1 MLKTDLSAFRAI
13 ALVVLLCATNQSAT
27 LAQLSSNCFGS
38 GNGGFSIR
46 IDTIAENIG
55 SLIGPSV
62 DTNLIGFNTYRLFLV
77 CESPQDLLQA
87 VSGDSEFPGS
97 ITTTTSFFQ
106 DSTLGAATPPNP
118 LLFSGYPTLEYDSY
132 VTIGLD
138 GIANASL
145 GQQDAQPLEDSDV
158 FPISIGFEEGGDLI
172 MNSFTGSSWFIANAE
187 IATNCAAGPD
197 SAVLFAQLTTDGE
210 IDGLLQFQVF
220 RDGVQEPENCL
231 RPYLEVNPGNNP
243 GCTDSAACNYDPA
256 ATVGDGSCD
265 FCSCPDTSY
274 FSVVSFPSAE
284 YPEYSV
290 EFEVYADHD
299 TTDIPSLDGLRTYRM
314 YIRTA
319 VPEDT
324 VSAIYGNENNPLDI
338 QCTTPFYHAL
348 LGASTPNGLSPGI
361 WDLEVY
367 KDHEFD
373 SWVTVGID
381 RAPSFM
387 EGSGYISVSTINDPN
402 QNWQTSFDPGSGAPG
417 SGFQINTN
425 VGGSWFVNNPTASNG
440 VPLEGQRVLIAQFTT
455 DGIISGTISAQILPQ
470 TLPEGEDDLRMS
482 FEFTT
487 EFLGVDVVNYD
498 EELCGCLADED
509 SDGICDSSDNCSDV
523 TACNFN
529 DPANEACQEPDALGV
544 CGGDCT
550 ADEDND
556 AICDTEDNCTDLSA
570 CNFNDPANGSCEVLD
585 ALGACGGPCEADVD
599 GDAICDTED
608 NCTDLSACN
617 FNDVANTDCAFLDA
631 LGICGGDCVA
641 DNNSNGIC
649 DTDEVLGCTNSE
661 ACNYN
666 PLANVD
672 DGNCGFSFD
681 ECGICGGPGAIYS
694 CGCFEQPPIWCDC
707 EGNTLDA
714 LGVCGGDCE
723 ADDNNNFICDV
734 DEVLG
739 CMNSEACNYNASANI
754 DDSSCTFT
762 EDPCDTCSG
771 ETDGS
776 GTVVDNDTDGDG
788 ICDADEI
795 PGCQDPSACN
805 YNADATD
812 PDTCTFVDGI
822 CETCEAGLIV
832 DNDAD
837 DDGVCD
843 DDEVTGCTDPTAC
856 NYDSTPTTDSDS
868 TLCTFT
874 DGVCETC
881 VEGLIVDNDA
891 DNDGVCDADEVAG
904 CTDPAACNYDSD
916 PTTDTD
922 NTLCTFTDG
931 VCETCEEGL
940 IVDNDADNDGVCDA
954 DEVTGC
960 TDPGACN
967 YDSDPTTDTDN
978 TLCTYTDGICDTC
991 VDGLIVD
998 NDTDNDGVCDADE
1011 VSGCQDESAC
1021 NYNAAATD
1029 SDGNC
1034 TFVDGVCETCVEGL
1048 IVDNDADNDG
1058 VCDADEVTG
1067 CTDPAACNYDS
1078 NPTTDSDNT
1087 LCTFT
1092 DGICDTCV
1100 DGIIVDNDADDDGV
1114 CDADEVTGCTDPA
1127 ACNYDSDPTTDTDNT
1142 LCTFTDGVC
1151 DTCVGGHYRGQRRG
1165 Q

>member
-1 MLKTDLSAFRAI
+1 MPGTPEKYHPSAFLYAHRTTDLSAFRAI

-118 LLFSGYPTLEYDSY
+118 ILFSVYPTLEYDSY

-187 IATNCAAGPD
+187 ITTNCTAGPD
-197 SAVLFAQLTTDGE
+197 STVLFAQLTTDGE

-509 SDGICDSSDNCSDV
+509 SDGICNCDTIPDV
-523 TACNFN
+523 
-529 DPANEACQEPDALGV
+529 
-544 CGGDCT
+544 
-550 ADEDND
+550 DND
-556 AICDTEDNCTDLSA
+556 
-570 CNFNDPANGSCEVLD
+570 
-585 ALGACGGPCEADVD
+585 
-599 GDAICDTED
+599 
-608 NCTDLSACN
+608 
-617 FNDVANTDCAFLDA
+617 
-631 LGICGGDCVA
+631 
-641 DNNSNGIC
+641 GIC
-649 DTDEVLGCTNSE
+649 DDVDPCIGQYDLCGV
-661 ACNYN
+661 CN
-666 PLANVD
+666 
-672 DGNCGFSFD
+672 
-681 ECGICGGPGAIYS
+681 GPGAIYD
-694 CGCFEQPPIWCDC
+694 CGCFTHPIGACNCLGD
-707 EGNTLDA
+707 TLDVF
-714 LGVCGGDCE
+714 GICGGDCE
-723 ADDNNNFICDV
+723 ADLDEDGVCDV
-734 DEVLG
+734 DEVYG
-739 CMNSEACNYNASANI
+739 C
-754 DDSSCTFT
+754 
-762 EDPCDTCSG
+762 
-771 ETDGS
+771 TD
-776 GTVVDNDTDGDG
+776 V
-788 ICDADEI
+788 
-795 PGCQDPSACN
+795 SACN
-805 YNADATD
+805 YMTAATEEDGSCLFLDAIGVCGGD
-812 PDTCTFVDGI
+812 C
-822 CETCEAGLIV
+822 AL
-832 DNDAD
+832 DAD
-837 DDGVCD
+837 D
-843 DDEVTGCTDPTAC
+843 
-856 NYDSTPTTDSDS
+856 N
-868 TLCTFT
+868 
-874 DGVCETC
+874 
-881 VEGLIVDNDA
+881 
-891 DNDGVCDADEVAG
+891 
-904 CTDPAACNYDSD
+904 
-916 PTTDTD
+916 
-922 NTLCTFTDG
+922 
-931 VCETCEEGL
+931 
-940 IVDNDADNDGVCDA
+940 
-954 DEVTGC
+954 
-960 TDPGACN
+960 
-967 YDSDPTTDTDN
+967 
-978 TLCTYTDGICDTC
+978 GICDTQDALHCGPGTAWDETTAQC
-991 VDGLIVD
+991 VVACPSDVNFDGAVAIADLLILL
-998 NDTDNDGVCDADE
+998 
-1011 VSGCQDESAC
+1011 
-1021 NYNAAATD
+1021 
-1029 SDGNC
+1029 SDFAN
-1034 TFVDGVCETCVEGL
+1034 FCEDL
-1048 IVDNDADNDG
+1048 D
-1058 VCDADEVTG
+1058 
-1067 CTDPAACNYDS
+1067 
-1078 NPTTDSDNT
+1078 
-1087 LCTFT
+1087 
-1092 DGICDTCV
+1092 
-1100 DGIIVDNDADDDGV
+1100 
-1114 CDADEVTGCTDPA
+1114 
-1127 ACNYDSDPTTDTDNT
+1127 
-1142 LCTFTDGVC
+1142 
-1151 DTCVGGHYRGQRRG
+1151 
-1165 Q
+1165 